1 MYTVEQV
8 IEAGL
13 KAGLYAYQL
22 DQLEKCLE
30 ELPKL
35 EPQQLLQQTPCTTL
49 REYVAQKLSYVM
61 QRPLSSI
68 TDGQKMA
75 YNDVLLAIDR
85 PELNIVLPPVA

>member
-30 ELPKL
+30 ELPKP
-35 EPQQLLQQTPCTTL
+35 EPQQLLQQTPCKTH
-49 REYVAQKLSYVM
+49 VCHHCGGV
-61 QRPLSSI
+61 
-68 TDGQKMA
+68 DGHTIECTAWCGKT
-75 YNDVLLAIDR
+75 VT
-85 PELNIVLPPVA
+85 V